1 MTTVESSES
10 ARANKKAAEE
20 STKPISK
27 RIKRSN
33 PIRAM
38 EYHHKSHNKTQETIT
53 PGAEAAHFQVD
64 FEMLVICYVN
74 FVFLFDCGHLVRYT
88 TLSMVYKGHPQIATL
103 PVL

>member
-20 STKPISK
+20 ATKPISK

-53 PGAEAAHFQVD
+53 S
-64 FEMLVICYVN
+64 
-74 FVFLFDCGHLVRYT
+74 T
-88 TLSMVYKGHPQIATL
+88 
-103 PVL
+103 